1 MDKFVSIRIPRRWLK
16 TAAIVTVLAAVLAP
30 VAAMASH
37 QFTDVPDSNIFHADI
52 AWLADNGVTLGCNPP
67 ANDQFCPSNNVTR
80 EQMAAFMK
88 RLATKQ
94 VVDAGTL
101 EGQTSD
107 DLTSNGFSV
116 YHDAAV
122 NITGTTNVE
131 TVLELTGLPAGSYI
145 IIGKTYLKN
154 GAAGQQNVTCELVAA
169 PSFDRNLTTVA
180 GFNDVPVTFTVVH
193 TYTTDGGAAQLKC
206 NDFGNP
212 NVTANWIKITAI
224 EVNNLVNVSG

>member
-1 MDKFVSIRIPRRWLK
+1 MAQGPVPIGELMDKFVSIRIPRRWLK

-122 NITGTTNVE
+122 NITGFENVE
-131 TVLELTGLPAGSYI
+131 TVLELTGLPA
-145 IIGKTYLKN
+145 
-154 GAAGQQNVTCELVAA
+154 
-169 PSFDRNLTTVA
+169 
-180 GFNDVPVTFTVVH
+180 
-193 TYTTDGGAAQLKC
+193 
-206 NDFGNP
+206 
-212 NVTANWIKITAI
+212 
-224 EVNNLVNVSG
+224 